1 MTHDIDLMQHADG
14 ELVLDA
20 TDPET
25 QAKIEA
31 IHHIGELV
39 RGTSE
44 LAADAV
50 PEAKFTGMWREIDK
64 LLDNEAVSAA
74 RSKELALPEPER
86 APTATEKRGWLSRWF
101 DRYRGYIITGAVS
114 AGVVATIALVV
125 RQGGTDPATM
135 NGSGPI
141 DVRPV
146 SLRSPVEVESLDTPN
161 GQGTVLNL
169 EDEDGHTTVIWVSP
183 EDSVDGI

>member
-1 MTHDIDLMQHADG
+1 MSTHDIDLMLYADG
-14 ELVLDA
+14 EA
-20 TDPET
+20 EPTQSDPGDND
-25 QAKIEA
+25 KIEA
-31 IHHIGELV
+31 IHHLGELV

-44 LAADAV
+44 LAADGV

-64 LLDNEAVSAA
+64 LLDNEAAA
-74 RSKELALPEPER
+74 RSKELPISEPER
-86 APTATEKRGWLSRWF
+86 APTQTEKRGWLSRWF

-125 RQGGTDPATM
+125 RQGGTDGTM
-135 NGSGPI
+135 NETGPI

>member
-14 ELVLDA
+14 ELELDKLE
-20 TDPET
+20 PEAE
-25 QAKIEA
+25 AKIEA

-64 LLDNEAVSAA
+64 LLDNEAAA
-74 RSKELALPEPER
+74 RSKELPIPATER
-86 APTATEKRGWLSRWF
+86 APTSAEQRGWLSRWF

-125 RQGGTDPATM
+125 RQGGTDPAAM
-135 NGSGPI
+135 NGLGPI

-146 SLRSPVEVESLDTPN
+146 SLRSAGEVESLETPN

-183 EDSVDGI
+183 EDTVDGI

>member
-1 MTHDIDLMQHADG
+1 MTDDIDLMQHADG
-14 ELVLDA
+14 ELELAALDA
-20 TDPET
+20 EGE
-25 QAKIEA
+25 AKIKA
-31 IHHIGELV
+31 IQHVGELV

-50 PEAKFTGMWREIDK
+50 PDAKFAGMWREIDK
-64 LLDNEAVSAA
+64 LLDNEAASAA
-74 RSKELALPEPER
+74 KSKELALPVER
-86 APTATEKRGWLSRWF
+86 APTSTEKRGWLSRWF

-114 AGVVATIALVV
+114 AGVVATIARGV
-125 RQGGTDPATM
+125 RGGSDPAMM
-135 NGSGPI
+135 NGMGPI

-146 SLRSPVEVESLDTPN
+146 SQRSPGEVESLETPN

-183 EDSVDGI
+183 ADTVEGI